1 MAKIEPVDIECPDC
15 GSSDY
20 LSFDEDYDDE
30 WITLL
35 CDCLRCK
42 AKFQI
47 NYRAVGID
55 PICYGYDREEMEFR
69 RNFKKIFFDLLKR
82 NRNLRMEYDKLIE
95 SGYNE
100 RELDEFANYLLNNYS
115 NVFTDELFPAGKDK
129 VKYLASVIQVL
140 CVAET

>member
-1 MAKIEPVDIECPDC
+1 MATIEPVDIECPVC

-35 CDCLRCK
+35 CDCLICN

-55 PICYGYDREEMEFR
+55 PIGPNREEIEFR
-69 RNFKKIFFDLLKR
+69 KNLRKTLLDLLKR
-82 NRNLRMEYDKLIE
+82 NLDLRLKYNDLIE
-95 SGYNE
+95 SGCAE
-100 RELDEFANYLLNNYS
+100 RELDKFITYLLDNYS
-115 NVFTDELFPAGKDK
+115 SVFSDELFPAGEDK
-129 VKYLASVIQVL
+129 KEYLAAVIQVL
-140 CVAET
+140 CIAEA